1 MYSHYRYVPISPA
14 NVTHLCN
21 LLYLIRHFSVSNM
34 TSLFTLPIS
43 MSPLPNNVTFLHTLC
58 IAMSPFPSNNVIVS
72 HTFLMDMC
80 SVGPLMLGRGVGE
93 AVKVMV

>member
-1 MYSHYRYVPISPA
+1 
-14 NVTHLCN
+14 
-21 LLYLIRHFSVSNM
+21 
-34 TSLFTLPIS
+34 